1 MADTMISARN
11 THLALLRVGSETVQ
25 RLAEEIEEDEA
36 LSLLYLLLLIAEST
50 EVLHDTDH
58 GAKVLERSLQRAAAY
73 GLVTFAMKHGT
84 LYENPTTT
92 Q

>member
-36 LSLLYLLLLIAEST
+36 LSLLLLLLIAEST

-58 GAKVLERSLQRAAAY
+58 GAKVLERSCNALPHTA
-73 GLVTFAMKHGT
+73 
-84 LYENPTTT
+84 
-92 Q
+92 

>member
-1 MADTMISARN
+1 MADTMINARN

-36 LSLLYLLLLIAEST
+36 LSLLLLLLIAEST

-58 GAKVLERSLQRAAAY
+58 GAKVLERSCNALPHTA
-73 GLVTFAMKHGT
+73 
-84 LYENPTTT
+84 
-92 Q
+92 